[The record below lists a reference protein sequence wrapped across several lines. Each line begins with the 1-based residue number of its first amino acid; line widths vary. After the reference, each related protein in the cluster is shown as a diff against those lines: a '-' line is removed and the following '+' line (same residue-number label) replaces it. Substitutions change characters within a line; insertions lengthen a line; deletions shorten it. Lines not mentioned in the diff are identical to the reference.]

1 MRKKDDPGG
10 SIQSAAERD
19 DRDLSE
25 AERERKQWTEM
36 KRWKE
41 FRFEYLRTAA
51 VFLLL
56 CAMACT
62 LIWALPAQVHADYTE
77 PYMKRMEEL
86 GLLQGDADGDLRPG
100 DPITRAEFVTII
112 NRAFGYRSAGG
123 HPFRD
128 VPGTAWYA
136 EDVDIG
142 YTEGY
147 ITGTSPTAFSP
158 NLSITREEAA
168 FILAKNLMMEPAVG
182 ENTSFADGRS
192 ISTWSRGMVSAA
204 AENNLISGYPDGTF
218 RPQKSITR
226 GEAAVILL
234 NAVGTPV
241 SRPGTTTLGDVWGN
255 VTITSSGVTLKDTV
269 VAGNLYVTAG
279 VELGDVVLENVKVL
293 GEIVVSGGGVSEAG
307 EDSVILRNVDAPKL
321 VVDNIKNQQVSLRVE
336 GDGLI
341 QQASVRTDAF
351 LADNTPAGHGIGEI
365 ELNGENGLELKLA
378 GNIKNVVN
386 RTPESALSISSGRV
400 DTITV
405 DEKAVD
411 STLEI
416 SSGAEA
422 DHVNLDVGTTVT
434 GDGDIGDLVVNAP
447 GSNVS
452 MLPDQIVIRPGD
464 TANIDGENMDSE
476 AAAESSA
483 DPRLLSGYPKITDL
497 APSSATA
504 QFSGNKRGTVYWAVT
519 SVTDGSVGTDELID
533 PPSYTTKIVA
543 NGSAALSGAGE
554 RSTAKISKLVSDGSY
569 YLSAVLV
576 DARGDQSPLKVL
588 SFTTPDNTVPGFADG
603 YPYMSKVTNVSA
615 QVTVMATKSCRLYW
629 ALLPKGAQAPTAQDF
644 KANAVTGNLGYGSR
658 DVTKNTAYS
667 FDVNNVALEELESY
681 DLYLWLTD
689 VEGGQSSR
697 VEKLSFTTV
706 DRTPPKF
713 NTNATVN
720 KVERTSVGLY
730 ANLNEAGTLYWVV
743 VEQGTEYPKPLAGQ
757 SGPVDLSSDTA
768 KMQVSAGMNALK
780 SGKVNMS
787 QDKDVSFNVSGLDP
801 EKAYDLYY
809 VAQDKA
815 GNYSARVQVITIHT
829 LDPSAPTVVQEFTR
843 YNGDESGTPYPDTD
857 IRLVFSEEVQDA
869 AANVTLKEYYDRV
882 TAAKG
887 ETEKEQART
896 ALGNVLRNSIKLY
909 VDTGSGRPELVADGV
924 DAADKTQGG
933 WVIDYRYAEIT
944 MEEGKTVV
952 IFRTADSEKES
963 ALNLQSGAEYHFEI
977 EANTISDTSDAKNI
991 MGKTKLDTFKTIFA
1005 VVNLSNPNESTLEG
1019 TITDYHDPG
1028 QEIQLMGD
1036 DKLVDIS
1043 WLLAPAT
1050 TESVPDNVDWDM
1062 IIWSDTSIAFDLYRR
1077 TNLAETPGKWER
1089 IGEEIELTVPD
1100 GDDRRGVSLTR
1111 ILQKGNNPQF
1121 QQLNQLLEEN
1131 QYEYAVHFT
1140 RVGTLGDRDTWSQRV
1155 TMGVTVVAGSTSD
1168 LGSLAN
1174 GRLDSSALE
1183 EALAEGV
1190 TNIGQPDD
1198 FALRKQFSDQTPPI
1212 FVDNRPNF
1220 ETGDSSVKMY
1230 LMLDR
1235 PGTIYY
1241 MVAPYGTVTTE
1252 GEERDGSKKYHF
1264 STDKT
1269 DYEAL
1274 PKNGENDPG
1283 SGGMEYPFN
1292 ITAPTPLSII
1302 NAGNQANAR
1311 IKHGSIQG
1319 GATEVEKIVQ
1329 DLEVKTDYIAYF
1341 VIQGSSSQVYSEVYA
1356 YRFSTDDVT
1365 PAYITMRAVNPEV
1378 EFTTS
1383 QDATLYY
1390 SLFASNKL
1398 PPLFGQNLAENH
1410 LDPEYRDEVGTEITD
1425 LTLLEAI
1432 QKTIN
1437 GVTGESY
1444 FDRYASEE
1452 TKEQVRQAITS
1463 QTSSEALD
1471 KGSIPNMAQK
1481 EPQAHDFTN
1490 AMDPESATAYVCLA
1504 TAQNAL
1510 GGKWTFKAVDGVRI
1524 PDEDAP
1530 VLLKVTTTV
1539 TKVNDAADPVR
1550 VSGTVTLQFSETIYH
1565 INDSGNPDTLRAI
1578 IQRDVDKQ
1586 KEVGFLNLVNQS
1598 QSNLKYSK
1606 ESGNTTNT
1614 ITLDFWDAPVGATF
1628 SFCNTGHLA
1637 DASANSRQNDSYT
1650 LELQPT
1656 EGIGLITGGTTYRFV
1671 VTQGNYPGN

>member
-1 MRKKDDPGG
+1 
-10 SIQSAAERD
+10 
-19 DRDLSE
+19 
-25 AERERKQWTEM
+25 M

-588 SFTTPDNTVPGFADG
+588 SFTTPDNTMPGFADG

-933 WVIDYRYAEIT
+933 WVIDYRYAEVT

-1028 QEIQLMGD
+1028 QEIQLTGD

-1198 FALRKQFSDQTPPI
+1198 FTLRKQFSDQTPPI

-1252 GEERDGSKKYHF
+1252 GEKRDGSKKYHF

-1398 PPLFGQNLAENH
+1398 PPLFGQNLAGNH
-1410 LDPEYRDEVGTEITD
+1410 LDPEYRDKVGTEITD

-1437 GVTGESY
+1437 GVTGESC

>member
-1 MRKKDDPGG
+1 
-10 SIQSAAERD
+10 
-19 DRDLSE
+19 
-25 AERERKQWTEM
+25 M

-933 WVIDYRYAEIT
+933 WVIDYRYAEVT

-952 IFRTADSEKES
+952 IFRTVDSEKES

-1028 QEIQLMGD
+1028 QEIQLTGD

-1252 GEERDGSKKYHF
+1252 GEKRDGSKKYHF

-1398 PPLFGQNLAENH
+1398 PPLFGQKLAGNH
-1410 LDPEYRDEVGTEITD
+1410 LDPEYRDEVEAEITD

-1437 GVTGESY
+1437 GVTGESC

-1578 IQRDVDKQ
+1578 IQRDVDEQ
-1586 KEVGFLNLVNQS
+1586 KEVGFLNLVNES
-1598 QSNLKYSK
+1598 QSNLQYSK
-1606 ESGNTTNT
+1606 ESGNPTNT

>member
-1 MRKKDDPGG
+1 
-10 SIQSAAERD
+10 
-19 DRDLSE
+19 
-25 AERERKQWTEM
+25 M

-416 SSGAEA
+416 SSGAEV

-497 APSSATA
+497 APTSATA

-933 WVIDYRYAEIT
+933 WVIDYRYAEVT

-1028 QEIQLMGD
+1028 QEIQLTGD

-1198 FALRKQFSDQTPPI
+1198 FTLRKQFSDQTPPI

-1252 GEERDGSKKYHF
+1252 GEERDGSEKYHF

-1398 PPLFGQNLAENH
+1398 PPLFGQNLAGNH
-1410 LDPEYRDEVGTEITD
+1410 LDPEYRDKVGTEITD

>member
-1 MRKKDDPGG
+1 
-10 SIQSAAERD
+10 
-19 DRDLSE
+19 
-25 AERERKQWTEM
+25 M

-933 WVIDYRYAEIT
+933 WVIDYRYAEVT

-1252 GEERDGSKKYHF
+1252 GEKRDGSKKYHF

-1398 PPLFGQNLAENH
+1398 PPLFGQNLARNH

-1578 IQRDVDKQ
+1578 IQHDVDKQ

>member
-1 MRKKDDPGG
+1 
-10 SIQSAAERD
+10 
-19 DRDLSE
+19 
-25 AERERKQWTEM
+25 M

-933 WVIDYRYAEIT
+933 WVIDYRYAEVT

-1198 FALRKQFSDQTPPI
+1198 FTLRKQFSDQTPPI

-1398 PPLFGQNLAENH
+1398 PPLFGQNLAGNH
-1410 LDPEYRDEVGTEITD
+1410 LDPEYRDKVGTEITD

-1586 KEVGFLNLVNQS
+1586 KKVGFLNLVNQS

>member
-1 MRKKDDPGG
+1 
-10 SIQSAAERD
+10 
-19 DRDLSE
+19 
-25 AERERKQWTEM
+25 M

-336 GDGLI
+336 GGGLI

-588 SFTTPDNTVPGFADG
+588 SFTTPDNTMPGFADG

-720 KVERTSVGLY
+720 KVERTTVGLY

-933 WVIDYRYAEIT
+933 WVIDYRYAEVT

-1028 QEIQLMGD
+1028 QEIQLTGD

-1198 FALRKQFSDQTPPI
+1198 FTLRKQFSDQTPPI

-1398 PPLFGQNLAENH
+1398 PPLFGQNLAGNH
-1410 LDPEYRDEVGTEITD
+1410 LDPEYRDKVGTEITD

>member
-1 MRKKDDPGG
+1 
-10 SIQSAAERD
+10 
-19 DRDLSE
+19 
-25 AERERKQWTEM
+25 M

-77 PYMKRMEEL
+77 PYMKKMEEL

-497 APSSATA
+497 APTSATA

-730 ANLNEAGTLYWVV
+730 ANLNETGTLYWVV

-933 WVIDYRYAEIT
+933 WVIDYRYAEVT

-1028 QEIQLMGD
+1028 QEIQLTGD

-1198 FALRKQFSDQTPPI
+1198 FTLRKQFSDQTPPI

-1398 PPLFGQNLAENH
+1398 PPLFGQKLAGNH
-1410 LDPEYRDEVGTEITD
+1410 LDPEYRDEVEAEITD

-1437 GVTGESY
+1437 GVTGESC

>member
-1 MRKKDDPGG
+1 
-10 SIQSAAERD
+10 
-19 DRDLSE
+19 
-25 AERERKQWTEM
+25 M

-416 SSGAEA
+416 SSGAEV

-933 WVIDYRYAEIT
+933 WVIDYRYAEVT

-1028 QEIQLMGD
+1028 QEIQLTGD

-1198 FALRKQFSDQTPPI
+1198 FTLRKQFSDQTPPI

-1252 GEERDGSKKYHF
+1252 GEKRDGSKKYHF

-1398 PPLFGQNLAENH
+1398 PPLFGQNLARNH

-1656 EGIGLITGGTTYRFV
+1656 EGIGLITGGTTYHFV

>member
-1 MRKKDDPGG
+1 
-10 SIQSAAERD
+10 
-19 DRDLSE
+19 
-25 AERERKQWTEM
+25 M

-86 GLLQGDADGDLRPG
+86 GLLQWDADGDLRPG

>member
-1 MRKKDDPGG
+1 
-10 SIQSAAERD
+10 
-19 DRDLSE
+19 
-25 AERERKQWTEM
+25 M

-77 PYMKRMEEL
+77 PYMKKMEEL

-933 WVIDYRYAEIT
+933 WVIDYRYAEVT

-1028 QEIQLMGD
+1028 QEIQLTGD

-1198 FALRKQFSDQTPPI
+1198 FTLRKQFSDQTPPI

-1252 GEERDGSKKYHF
+1252 GEKRDGSKKYHF

-1398 PPLFGQNLAENH
+1398 PPLFGQKLAGNH
-1410 LDPEYRDEVGTEITD
+1410 LDPEYRDEVEAEITD

-1437 GVTGESY
+1437 GVTGESC

-1565 INDSGNPDTLRAI
+1565 INDSGDPDTLRAI
-1578 IQRDVDKQ
+1578 IQRDVDEQ
-1586 KEVGFLNLVNQS
+1586 KEVGFLNLVNES
-1598 QSNLKYSK
+1598 QSNLQYSK
-1606 ESGNTTNT
+1606 ESGNPTNT

>member
-1 MRKKDDPGG
+1 M
-10 SIQSAAERD
+10 
-19 DRDLSE
+19 L
-25 AERERKQWTEM
+25 
-36 KRWKE
+36 
-41 FRFEYLRTAA
+41 
-51 VFLLL
+51 
-56 CAMACT
+56 
-62 LIWALPAQVHADYTE
+62 
-77 PYMKRMEEL
+77 
-86 GLLQGDADGDLRPG
+86 
-100 DPITRAEFVTII
+100 
-112 NRAFGYRSAGG
+112 N
-123 HPFRD
+123 
-128 VPGTAWYA
+128 
-136 EDVDIG
+136 
-142 YTEGY
+142 
-147 ITGTSPTAFSP
+147 
-158 NLSITREEAA
+158 
-168 FILAKNLMMEPAVG
+168 
-182 ENTSFADGRS
+182 SFAYLGVEVDE
-192 ISTWSRGMVSAA
+192 ST
-204 AENNLISGYPDGTF
+204 
-218 RPQKSITR
+218 
-226 GEAAVILL
+226 
-234 NAVGTPV
+234 
-241 SRPGTTTLGDVWGN
+241 
-255 VTITSSGVTLKDTV
+255 TSS
-269 VAGNLYVTAG
+269 
-279 VELGDVVLENVKVL
+279 
-293 GEIVVSGGGVSEAG
+293 
-307 EDSVILRNVDAPKL
+307 R
-321 VVDNIKNQQVSLRVE
+321 
-336 GDGLI
+336 
-341 QQASVRTDAF
+341 
-351 LADNTPAGHGIGEI
+351 
-365 ELNGENGLELKLA
+365 
-378 GNIKNVVN
+378 
-386 RTPESALSISSGRV
+386 
-400 DTITV
+400 
-405 DEKAVD
+405 
-411 STLEI
+411 
-416 SSGAEA
+416 
-422 DHVNLDVGTTVT
+422 
-434 GDGDIGDLVVNAP
+434 
-447 GSNVS
+447 
-452 MLPDQIVIRPGD
+452 
-464 TANIDGENMDSE
+464 
-476 AAAESSA
+476 
-483 DPRLLSGYPKITDL
+483 
-497 APSSATA
+497 
-504 QFSGNKRGTVYWAVT
+504 
-519 SVTDGSVGTDELID
+519 
-533 PPSYTTKIVA
+533 
-543 NGSAALSGAGE
+543 
-554 RSTAKISKLVSDGSY
+554 
-569 YLSAVLV
+569 
-576 DARGDQSPLKVL
+576 
-588 SFTTPDNTVPGFADG
+588 
-603 YPYMSKVTNVSA
+603 
-615 QVTVMATKSCRLYW
+615 
-629 ALLPKGAQAPTAQDF
+629 
-644 KANAVTGNLGYGSR
+644 
-658 DVTKNTAYS
+658 
-667 FDVNNVALEELESY
+667 
-681 DLYLWLTD
+681 
-689 VEGGQSSR
+689 
-697 VEKLSFTTV
+697 
-706 DRTPPKF
+706 
-713 NTNATVN
+713 
-720 KVERTSVGLY
+720 
-730 ANLNEAGTLYWVV
+730 
-743 VEQGTEYPKPLAGQ
+743 
-757 SGPVDLSSDTA
+757 
-768 KMQVSAGMNALK
+768 
-780 SGKVNMS
+780 
-787 QDKDVSFNVSGLDP
+787 
-801 EKAYDLYY
+801 
-809 VAQDKA
+809 
-815 GNYSARVQVITIHT
+815 
-829 LDPSAPTVVQEFTR
+829 
-843 YNGDESGTPYPDTD
+843 
-857 IRLVFSEEVQDA
+857 
-869 AANVTLKEYYDRV
+869 
-882 TAAKG
+882 
-887 ETEKEQART
+887 
-896 ALGNVLRNSIKLY
+896 
-909 VDTGSGRPELVADGV
+909 
-924 DAADKTQGG
+924 
-933 WVIDYRYAEIT
+933 
-944 MEEGKTVV
+944 
-952 IFRTADSEKES
+952 
-963 ALNLQSGAEYHFEI
+963 
-977 EANTISDTSDAKNI
+977 
-991 MGKTKLDTFKTIFA
+991 
-1005 VVNLSNPNESTLEG
+1005 
-1019 TITDYHDPG
+1019 
-1028 QEIQLMGD
+1028 
-1036 DKLVDIS
+1036 
-1043 WLLAPAT
+1043 
-1050 TESVPDNVDWDM
+1050 
-1062 IIWSDTSIAFDLYRR
+1062 
-1077 TNLAETPGKWER
+1077 
-1089 IGEEIELTVPD
+1089 GEEIELTVPD

-1198 FALRKQFSDQTPPI
+1198 FTLRKQFSDQTPPI

-1252 GEERDGSKKYHF
+1252 GEKRDGSKKYHF

-1398 PPLFGQNLAENH
+1398 PPLFGQNLAGNH
-1410 LDPEYRDEVGTEITD
+1410 LDPEYRDKVEAEITD

-1650 LELQPT
+1650 LELHTSSAPYRLTLNFSVPQTSGKMGDSEKGLYQDMAAVLAIVGNLDEIECAFQDENGQPWSRVLTVEELNQDLPRIIADYNERFSHGKPCPLYDDVKDYAGSCADLEQLYDAMWWAGEGGFYAET
-1656 EGIGLITGGTTYRFV
+1656 E
-1671 VTQGNYPGN
+1671 

>member
-1 MRKKDDPGG
+1 
-10 SIQSAAERD
+10 
-19 DRDLSE
+19 
-25 AERERKQWTEM
+25 M

-497 APSSATA
+497 APTSATA

-1578 IQRDVDKQ
+1578 IQCDVDKQ

>member
-1 MRKKDDPGG
+1 
-10 SIQSAAERD
+10 
-19 DRDLSE
+19 
-25 AERERKQWTEM
+25 M

-667 FDVNNVALEELESY
+667 FDMNNVALEELESY

-857 IRLVFSEEVQDA
+857 VRLVFSEEVQDA

-933 WVIDYRYAEIT
+933 WVIDYRYAEVT

-1028 QEIQLMGD
+1028 QEIQLTGD

-1198 FALRKQFSDQTPPI
+1198 FTLRKQFSDQTPPI

-1398 PPLFGQNLAENH
+1398 PPLFGQNLAGNH
-1410 LDPEYRDEVGTEITD
+1410 LDPEYRDKVGTEITD

-1586 KEVGFLNLVNQS
+1586 KKVGFLNLVNQS

>member
-1 MRKKDDPGG
+1 
-10 SIQSAAERD
+10 
-19 DRDLSE
+19 
-25 AERERKQWTEM
+25 M

-416 SSGAEA
+416 SSGAEV

-933 WVIDYRYAEIT
+933 WVIDYRYAEVT

-1028 QEIQLMGD
+1028 QEIQLTGD

-1198 FALRKQFSDQTPPI
+1198 FTLRKQFSDQTPPI

-1252 GEERDGSKKYHF
+1252 GEERDGSEKYHF

-1356 YRFSTDDVT
+1356 YQFSTDDVT

>member
-1 MRKKDDPGG
+1 
-10 SIQSAAERD
+10 
-19 DRDLSE
+19 
-25 AERERKQWTEM
+25 M

-416 SSGAEA
+416 SSGAEV

-497 APSSATA
+497 APTSATA

-933 WVIDYRYAEIT
+933 WVIDYRYAEVT

-1198 FALRKQFSDQTPPI
+1198 FTLRKQFSDQTPPI

-1252 GEERDGSKKYHF
+1252 GEKRDGSKKYHF

-1398 PPLFGQNLAENH
+1398 PPLFGQNLAGNH
-1410 LDPEYRDEVGTEITD
+1410 LDPEYRDKVGTEITD

-1437 GVTGESY
+1437 GVTGESC

-1565 INDSGNPDTLRAI
+1565 INDSGDPDTLRAI
-1578 IQRDVDKQ
+1578 IQRDVDEQ
-1586 KEVGFLNLVNQS
+1586 KEVGFLNLVNES
-1598 QSNLKYSK
+1598 QSNLQYSK
-1606 ESGNTTNT
+1606 ESGNPTNT

>member
-1 MRKKDDPGG
+1 
-10 SIQSAAERD
+10 
-19 DRDLSE
+19 
-25 AERERKQWTEM
+25 M

-182 ENTSFADGRS
+182 VNTSFADGRS

-933 WVIDYRYAEIT
+933 WVIDYRYAEVT

-952 IFRTADSEKES
+952 IFRTVDSEKES

-1028 QEIQLMGD
+1028 QEIQLTGD

-1198 FALRKQFSDQTPPI
+1198 FTLRKQFSDQTPPI

>member
-1 MRKKDDPGG
+1 
-10 SIQSAAERD
+10 
-19 DRDLSE
+19 
-25 AERERKQWTEM
+25 M

-416 SSGAEA
+416 SSGAEV

-497 APSSATA
+497 APTSATA

-933 WVIDYRYAEIT
+933 WVIDYRYAEVT

-1028 QEIQLMGD
+1028 QEIQLTGD

-1198 FALRKQFSDQTPPI
+1198 FTLRKQFSDQTPPI

-1252 GEERDGSKKYHF
+1252 GEKRDGSKKYHF

-1398 PPLFGQNLAENH
+1398 PPLFGQNLAGNH

>member
-1 MRKKDDPGG
+1 
-10 SIQSAAERD
+10 
-19 DRDLSE
+19 
-25 AERERKQWTEM
+25 M

-269 VAGNLYVTAG
+269 VAGNLYLTAG

-720 KVERTSVGLY
+720 KVERTTVGLY

-933 WVIDYRYAEIT
+933 WVIDYRYAEVT

-952 IFRTADSEKES
+952 IFRTVDSEKES

-1028 QEIQLMGD
+1028 QEIQLTGD

-1198 FALRKQFSDQTPPI
+1198 FTLRKQFSDQTPPI

-1398 PPLFGQNLAENH
+1398 PPLFGQNLAGNH

>member
-1 MRKKDDPGG
+1 
-10 SIQSAAERD
+10 
-19 DRDLSE
+19 
-25 AERERKQWTEM
+25 M

-416 SSGAEA
+416 SSGAEV

-933 WVIDYRYAEIT
+933 WVIDYRYAEVT

-1198 FALRKQFSDQTPPI
+1198 FTLRKQFSDQTPPI

-1252 GEERDGSKKYHF
+1252 GEERDGSEKYHF

-1398 PPLFGQNLAENH
+1398 PPLFGQNLAGNH
-1410 LDPEYRDEVGTEITD
+1410 LDPEYRDKVEAEITD

>member
-1 MRKKDDPGG
+1 
-10 SIQSAAERD
+10 
-19 DRDLSE
+19 
-25 AERERKQWTEM
+25 M

-100 DPITRAEFVTII
+100 DPITRAEFITII

>member
-1 MRKKDDPGG
+1 
-10 SIQSAAERD
+10 
-19 DRDLSE
+19 
-25 AERERKQWTEM
+25 M

-933 WVIDYRYAEIT
+933 WVIDYRYAEVT

-952 IFRTADSEKES
+952 IFRTVDSEKES

-1028 QEIQLMGD
+1028 QEIQLTGD

-1198 FALRKQFSDQTPPI
+1198 FTLRKQFSDQTPPI

-1586 KEVGFLNLVNQS
+1586 KEVGFLDLVNES
-1598 QSNLKYSK
+1598 QSNLQYSK

>member
-1 MRKKDDPGG
+1 
-10 SIQSAAERD
+10 
-19 DRDLSE
+19 
-25 AERERKQWTEM
+25 M

-416 SSGAEA
+416 SSGAEV

-497 APSSATA
+497 APTSATA

-933 WVIDYRYAEIT
+933 WVIDYRYAEVT

-1028 QEIQLMGD
+1028 QEIQLTGD

-1198 FALRKQFSDQTPPI
+1198 FTLRKQFSDQTPPI

-1252 GEERDGSKKYHF
+1252 GEKRDGSKKYHF

-1398 PPLFGQNLAENH
+1398 PPLFGQNLAGNH

-1656 EGIGLITGGTTYRFV
+1656 EGIGLITGGTTYHFV

>member
-1 MRKKDDPGG
+1 
-10 SIQSAAERD
+10 
-19 DRDLSE
+19 
-25 AERERKQWTEM
+25 M

-1578 IQRDVDKQ
+1578 IQRDVGKQ
-1586 KEVGFLNLVNQS
+1586 KGVGFLNLVNQS

>member
-1 MRKKDDPGG
+1 
-10 SIQSAAERD
+10 
-19 DRDLSE
+19 
-25 AERERKQWTEM
+25 M

-416 SSGAEA
+416 SSGAEV

-497 APSSATA
+497 APTSATA

-933 WVIDYRYAEIT
+933 WVIDYRYAEVT

-1028 QEIQLMGD
+1028 QEIQLTGD

-1198 FALRKQFSDQTPPI
+1198 FTLRKQFSDQTPPI

-1252 GEERDGSKKYHF
+1252 GEKRDGSKKYHF

-1398 PPLFGQNLAENH
+1398 PPLFGQKLAGNH
-1410 LDPEYRDEVGTEITD
+1410 LDPEYRDEVEAEITD

-1437 GVTGESY
+1437 GVTGESC

-1565 INDSGNPDTLRAI
+1565 INDSGDPDTLRPVT
-1578 IQRDVDKQ
+1578 QRDVDRP
-1586 KEVGFLNLVNQS
+1586 KEVGFLRLVNQS

>member
-1 MRKKDDPGG
+1 
-10 SIQSAAERD
+10 
-19 DRDLSE
+19 
-25 AERERKQWTEM
+25 M

-720 KVERTSVGLY
+720 KVERTTVGLY

-933 WVIDYRYAEIT
+933 WVIDYRYAEVT

-1028 QEIQLMGD
+1028 QEIQLTGD

-1198 FALRKQFSDQTPPI
+1198 FTLRKQFSDQTPPI

-1252 GEERDGSKKYHF
+1252 GEERDGSEKYHF

-1398 PPLFGQNLAENH
+1398 PPLFGQNLAGNH
-1410 LDPEYRDEVGTEITD
+1410 LDPEYRDKVGTEITD

-1432 QKTIN
+1432 QKTVN

-1656 EGIGLITGGTTYRFV
+1656 EGIGLITGGTTYHFV

>member
-1 MRKKDDPGG
+1 
-10 SIQSAAERD
+10 
-19 DRDLSE
+19 
-25 AERERKQWTEM
+25 M

-416 SSGAEA
+416 SSGAEV

-497 APSSATA
+497 APTSATA

-554 RSTAKISKLVSDGSY
+554 RSSAKISKLVSDGSY

-933 WVIDYRYAEIT
+933 WVIDYRYAEVT

-1028 QEIQLMGD
+1028 QEIQLTGD

-1198 FALRKQFSDQTPPI
+1198 FTLRKQFSDQTPPI

-1586 KEVGFLNLVNQS
+1586 KKVGFLNLVNQS

>member
-1 MRKKDDPGG
+1 
-10 SIQSAAERD
+10 
-19 DRDLSE
+19 
-25 AERERKQWTEM
+25 M

-365 ELNGENGLELKLA
+365 ELNGEKGLELKLA

-497 APSSATA
+497 APTSATA

-933 WVIDYRYAEIT
+933 WVIDYRYAEVT

-1028 QEIQLMGD
+1028 QEIQLTGD

-1198 FALRKQFSDQTPPI
+1198 FTLRKQFSDQTPPI

-1252 GEERDGSKKYHF
+1252 GEERDGSEKYHF

-1398 PPLFGQNLAENH
+1398 PPLFGQNLAGNH
-1410 LDPEYRDEVGTEITD
+1410 LDPEYRDKVGTEITD

-1656 EGIGLITGGTTYRFV
+1656 EGIGLITGGTTYHFV

>member
-1 MRKKDDPGG
+1 
-10 SIQSAAERD
+10 
-19 DRDLSE
+19 
-25 AERERKQWTEM
+25 M

-497 APSSATA
+497 APTSATA

-933 WVIDYRYAEIT
+933 WVIDYRYAEVT

>member
-1 MRKKDDPGG
+1 
-10 SIQSAAERD
+10 
-19 DRDLSE
+19 
-25 AERERKQWTEM
+25 M

-77 PYMKRMEEL
+77 PYMKKMEEL

-933 WVIDYRYAEIT
+933 WVIDYRYAEVT

-991 MGKTKLDTFKTIFA
+991 MGKTKMDTFKTIFA

-1028 QEIQLMGD
+1028 QEIQLTGD

-1198 FALRKQFSDQTPPI
+1198 FTLRKQFSDQTPPI

-1252 GEERDGSKKYHF
+1252 GEKRDGSKKYHF

-1398 PPLFGQNLAENH
+1398 PPLFGQNLARNH

-1656 EGIGLITGGTTYRFV
+1656 EGIGLITGGTTYHFV

>member
-1 MRKKDDPGG
+1 
-10 SIQSAAERD
+10 
-19 DRDLSE
+19 
-25 AERERKQWTEM
+25 M

-933 WVIDYRYAEIT
+933 WVIDYRYAEVT

-952 IFRTADSEKES
+952 IFRTVDSEKES

-1028 QEIQLMGD
+1028 QEIQLTGD

-1198 FALRKQFSDQTPPI
+1198 FTLRKQFSDQTPPI

-1398 PPLFGQNLAENH
+1398 PPLFGQNLAGNH

>member
-1 MRKKDDPGG
+1 
-10 SIQSAAERD
+10 
-19 DRDLSE
+19 
-25 AERERKQWTEM
+25 M

-497 APSSATA
+497 APTSATA

-933 WVIDYRYAEIT
+933 WVIDYRYAEVT

-1028 QEIQLMGD
+1028 QEIQLTGD

-1198 FALRKQFSDQTPPI
+1198 FTLRKQFSDQTPPI

-1606 ESGNTTNT
+1606 ESGNPTNT

>member
-1 MRKKDDPGG
+1 
-10 SIQSAAERD
+10 
-19 DRDLSE
+19 
-25 AERERKQWTEM
+25 M

-62 LIWALPAQVHADYTE
+62 LIRALPAQVHADYTE

-497 APSSATA
+497 APTSATA

-933 WVIDYRYAEIT
+933 WVIDYRYAEVT

-1028 QEIQLMGD
+1028 QEIQLTGD

-1198 FALRKQFSDQTPPI
+1198 FTLRKQFSDQTPPI

-1252 GEERDGSKKYHF
+1252 GEKRDGSKKYHF

-1398 PPLFGQNLAENH
+1398 PPLFGQKLAGNH
-1410 LDPEYRDEVGTEITD
+1410 LDPEYRDEVEAEITD

-1437 GVTGESY
+1437 GMTGESC

-1550 VSGTVTLQFSETIYH
+1550 VSGTATLQFSETIYH
-1565 INDSGNPDTLRAI
+1565 INDSGDPDTLRAI
-1578 IQRDVDKQ
+1578 IQRDVDEQ
-1586 KEVGFLNLVNQS
+1586 KEVGFLNLVNES
-1598 QSNLKYSK
+1598 QSNLQYSK
-1606 ESGNTTNT
+1606 ESGNPTNT

>member
-1 MRKKDDPGG
+1 
-10 SIQSAAERD
+10 
-19 DRDLSE
+19 
-25 AERERKQWTEM
+25 M

-497 APSSATA
+497 APTSATA

-933 WVIDYRYAEIT
+933 WVIDYRYAEVT

-1028 QEIQLMGD
+1028 QEIQLTGD

-1198 FALRKQFSDQTPPI
+1198 FTLRKQFSDQTPPI

-1252 GEERDGSKKYHF
+1252 GEERDGSEKYHF

-1356 YRFSTDDVT
+1356 YQFSTDDVT

-1398 PPLFGQNLAENH
+1398 PPLFGQNLAGNH
-1410 LDPEYRDEVGTEITD
+1410 LDPEYRDKVGTEITD

-1565 INDSGNPDTLRAI
+1565 INDSGDPDTLRAI
-1578 IQRDVDKQ
+1578 IQRAVDKQ
-1586 KEVGFLNLVNQS
+1586 KKVGFLDLVNES
-1598 QSNLKYSK
+1598 QSNLQYSK

-1656 EGIGLITGGTTYRFV
+1656 EGIGLITGGTTYHFV

>member
-1 MRKKDDPGG
+1 
-10 SIQSAAERD
+10 
-19 DRDLSE
+19 
-25 AERERKQWTEM
+25 M

-416 SSGAEA
+416 SSGAEV

-497 APSSATA
+497 APTSATA

-933 WVIDYRYAEIT
+933 WVIDYRYAEVT

-1028 QEIQLMGD
+1028 QEIQLTGD

-1198 FALRKQFSDQTPPI
+1198 FTLRKQFSDQTPPI

-1252 GEERDGSKKYHF
+1252 GEKRDGSKKYHF

-1398 PPLFGQNLAENH
+1398 PPLFGQNLAGNH
-1410 LDPEYRDEVGTEITD
+1410 LDPEYRDKVGTEITD

-1578 IQRDVDKQ
+1578 IQRDVDEQ

-1656 EGIGLITGGTTYRFV
+1656 EGIGLITGGTTYHFV

>member
-1 MRKKDDPGG
+1 
-10 SIQSAAERD
+10 
-19 DRDLSE
+19 
-25 AERERKQWTEM
+25 M

-416 SSGAEA
+416 SSGAEV

-933 WVIDYRYAEIT
+933 WVIDYRYAEVT

-1028 QEIQLMGD
+1028 QEIQLTGD

-1198 FALRKQFSDQTPPI
+1198 FTLRKQFSDQTPPI

-1252 GEERDGSKKYHF
+1252 GEKRDGSKKYHF

-1656 EGIGLITGGTTYRFV
+1656 EGIGLITGGTTYHFV

>member
-1 MRKKDDPGG
+1 
-10 SIQSAAERD
+10 
-19 DRDLSE
+19 
-25 AERERKQWTEM
+25 M

-497 APSSATA
+497 APTSATA

-933 WVIDYRYAEIT
+933 WVIDYRYAEVT

-952 IFRTADSEKES
+952 IFRTVDSEKES

-1028 QEIQLMGD
+1028 QEIQLTGD

-1198 FALRKQFSDQTPPI
+1198 FTLRKQFSDQTPPI

-1252 GEERDGSKKYHF
+1252 GEKRDGSKKYHF

-1398 PPLFGQNLAENH
+1398 PPLFGQKLAGNH
-1410 LDPEYRDEVGTEITD
+1410 LDPEYRDEVEAEITD

-1437 GVTGESY
+1437 GVTGESC

-1565 INDSGNPDTLRAI
+1565 INDSGDPDTLRAI
-1578 IQRDVDKQ
+1578 IQRDVDEQ
-1586 KEVGFLNLVNQS
+1586 KEVGFLNLVNES
-1598 QSNLKYSK
+1598 QSNLQYSK
-1606 ESGNTTNT
+1606 ESGNPTNT

>member
-1 MRKKDDPGG
+1 
-10 SIQSAAERD
+10 
-19 DRDLSE
+19 
-25 AERERKQWTEM
+25 M

-497 APSSATA
+497 APTSATA

-933 WVIDYRYAEIT
+933 WVIDYRYAEVT

-1028 QEIQLMGD
+1028 QEIQLTGD

-1198 FALRKQFSDQTPPI
+1198 FTLRKQFSDQTPPI

-1252 GEERDGSKKYHF
+1252 GEKRDGSKKYHF

>member
-1 MRKKDDPGG
+1 
-10 SIQSAAERD
+10 
-19 DRDLSE
+19 
-25 AERERKQWTEM
+25 M

-497 APSSATA
+497 APTSATA

-629 ALLPKGAQAPTAQDF
+629 ALLPQGAQAPTAQDF

-933 WVIDYRYAEIT
+933 WVIDYRYAEVT

-1028 QEIQLMGD
+1028 QEIQLTGD

-1198 FALRKQFSDQTPPI
+1198 FTLRKQFSDQTPPI

-1252 GEERDGSKKYHF
+1252 GEKRDGSKKYHF

-1398 PPLFGQNLAENH
+1398 PPLFGQKLAGNH
-1410 LDPEYRDEVGTEITD
+1410 LDPEYRDEVEAEITD

>member
-1 MRKKDDPGG
+1 
-10 SIQSAAERD
+10 
-19 DRDLSE
+19 
-25 AERERKQWTEM
+25 M

-497 APSSATA
+497 APTSATA

-933 WVIDYRYAEIT
+933 WVIDYRYAEVT

-1198 FALRKQFSDQTPPI
+1198 FTLRKQFSDQTPPI

-1356 YRFSTDDVT
+1356 YQFSTDDVT

-1598 QSNLKYSK
+1598 QSNLQYSK
-1606 ESGNTTNT
+1606 ESGNPTNT

>member
-1 MRKKDDPGG
+1 
-10 SIQSAAERD
+10 
-19 DRDLSE
+19 
-25 AERERKQWTEM
+25 M

-497 APSSATA
+497 APTSATA

-933 WVIDYRYAEIT
+933 WVIDYRYAEVT

-1028 QEIQLMGD
+1028 QEIQLTGD

-1198 FALRKQFSDQTPPI
+1198 FTLRKQFSDQTPPI

-1252 GEERDGSKKYHF
+1252 GEERDGSEKYHF

-1398 PPLFGQNLAENH
+1398 PPLFGQNLAGNH
-1410 LDPEYRDEVGTEITD
+1410 LDPEYRDKVGTEITD

-1578 IQRDVDKQ
+1578 IQRDVDNQ

-1656 EGIGLITGGTTYRFV
+1656 EGIGLITGGTTYHFV